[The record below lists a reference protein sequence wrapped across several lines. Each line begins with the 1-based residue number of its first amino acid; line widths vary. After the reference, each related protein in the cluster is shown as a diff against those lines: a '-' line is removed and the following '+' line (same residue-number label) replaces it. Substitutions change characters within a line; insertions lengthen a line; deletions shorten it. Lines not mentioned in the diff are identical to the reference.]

1 MATCRDCP
9 PGSKRPIKAAGRCAT
24 HHREAQQRRRQQA
37 AETRRGK
44 VYGLQ
49 PGEYDRIKEAQGGV
63 CAICGRARGVSRAL
77 AVDHDHETGYV
88 RGLLCSVDNK
98 LLGHARDDVE
108 FFRRAIAYLEAP
120 PAQALGI
127 WAKAEE
133 SDP

>member
-1 MATCRDCP
+1 MACKDCP
-9 PGSKRPIKAAGRCAT
+9 PGSKRPIKAANRCAT

-63 CAICGRARGVSRAL
+63 CYLCRRATGARRAL
-77 AVDHDHETGYV
+77 AVDHDHATGFV
-88 RGLLCSVDNK
+88 RGLLCSPCNK
-98 LLGHARDDVE
+98 GLGHARDDVE
-108 FFRRAIAYLEAP
+108 FFRRAIAYLENP

-133 SDP
+133 PNP